1 MKVDRKAKKYAT
13 ALLEV
18 SRSINAVDEVHS
30 SLGILKELY
39 KKEATFRTFF
49 LSRRLNSNQKIEI
62 IESILGDSCH
72 SLIITLFAILSD
84 NREQNLLM
92 DIAEAYEVLRTDEL
106 QILGATIFTAESL
119 SEDDYNSI
127 RESLAKSTGKKVEIN
142 SEVNPDLVGGLKL
155 RLGNLFIDGSIR
167 GRLDSLKRELTI
179 T

>member
-1 MKVDRKAKKYAT
+1 MKVERKAKKYAT

-84 NREQNLLM
+84 NREQNLLL

-142 SEVNPDLVGGLKL
+142 SEVNPALVGGLKL

>member
-1 MKVDRKAKKYAT
+1 MKVERKAKQYAT

-18 SRSINAVDEVHS
+18 SRSINPVDEVHS
-30 SLGILKELY
+30 SLGVLKELY
-39 KKEATFRTFF
+39 KKEATFRIFF
-49 LSRRLNSNQKIEI
+49 LSRRLNSDQKIEI

-84 NREQNLLM
+84 NREQNLLL

-127 RESLAKSTGKKVEIN
+127 RESLAKSTGKKVEII

>member
-1 MKVDRKAKKYAT
+1 
-13 ALLEV
+13 
-18 SRSINAVDEVHS
+18 
-30 SLGILKELY
+30 
-39 KKEATFRTFF
+39 
-49 LSRRLNSNQKIEI
+49 
-62 IESILGDSCH
+62 
-72 SLIITLFAILSD
+72 LFAILSD

-127 RESLAKSTGKKVEIN
+127 RESLAKSTGKKIEIN